1 MLTPSTSIAPLII
14 EKLGE
19 GEKRSLS
26 LVVAI
31 RKALGKSAF
40 LKGDLSSVVNTS
52 LRKLVASGKVVE
64 NDGVYSLALEST
76 GRSRVPVGAK

>member
-31 RKALGKSAF
+31 RKSLGRSAF
-40 LKGDLSSVVNTS
+40 IKGDLSSVVNTA
-52 LRKLVASGKVVE
+52 LRKLVTAGKVVE
-64 NDGVYSLALEST
+64 NDGVYSLVRESVV
-76 GRSRVPVGAK
+76 RSRVPAGAK